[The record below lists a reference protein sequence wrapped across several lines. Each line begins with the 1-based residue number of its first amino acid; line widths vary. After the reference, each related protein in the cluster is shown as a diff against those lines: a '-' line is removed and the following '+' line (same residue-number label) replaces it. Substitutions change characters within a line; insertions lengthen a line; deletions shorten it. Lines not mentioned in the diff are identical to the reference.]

1 MLSLCRHFPPHV
13 RIVFLC
19 SFMFEI
25 CMLVVSLEC
34 SQLQVYEV
42 LRSCFTAFE
51 VLSWLVCFQACVILV
66 PAQRF

>member
-1 MLSLCRHFPPHV
+1 
-13 RIVFLC
+13 
-19 SFMFEI
+19 MFEI